1 MDAIIVD
8 HVRAISSQKD
18 ESPRSAT
25 VLDIQLSTVHLTSL
39 QLIPSSLETSRN
51 GGHLSDR
58 VPTFFELVVHELRLK
73 QSSFLGEPENSDRR
87 SFCVSFSRLAGGTAS
102 TELSDIPCHILAG
115 STSVSLDEGN
125 LHVSVGDLYMEAMHH
140 APEQLVP
147 SAIALCRSLLSLQ
160 EPIRKYVASTAKRNQ
175 HVISCVA
182 KAARDRPFFDP
193 LSTIQPAYLIQ
204 QGRPHRIRTDAG
216 FKYLVFLRR
225 ALEYVDPSI
234 RQEFSSDLSAAP
246 DQVMLDGAI
255 EFFESYLLQLGLEAQ
270 VLPKQSPLASL
281 LSPAVKDHAAGLPVS
296 SALIHFNKAHAVYLP
311 ANQYRSEL
319 LVTAVSAHVHRR
331 KAEWYQPHFMGTT
344 KSSTL
349 SLGDRSRQDVN
360 HLKVALS
367 VGDVTFSIYP
377 QLVRFAQ
384 DIIHTARLRV
394 QQCRLSQKPTPS
406 STSVIAPTTAHCATY
421 ADIVVSTN
429 SFRFRAGAEKLII
442 EYKATQVDY
451 ASTILIKPSTAPA
464 SADISMIHSLLFA
477 EARLQACAAADI
489 SRPDEFAVLAALI
502 LTHGK
507 INIPVRLQPDNCPV
521 IRIVAGLDNLHV
533 NVPRSALR
541 LYRFVEEWR
550 EDYLPGLNETIHDL
564 LAELKTERETSSPTS
579 SLSQSKGSVSW
590 LPRQVEV
597 AVRSFRVSLQIMRG
611 TWMAWEVGRTIAF
624 MAVPNPVRGLEQRTF
639 GMQIGSQTFIISS
652 RDQTNE
658 SVSQVRIRLPLPT
671 FTATGHFSG
680 TQVDGLILVESFV
693 ANVKPSH
700 WDTLLTVQQKF
711 GQDFNDLVSLVAERR
726 SHRQTPSKATPQS
739 SSSTLLRYN
748 VLAKMKGFCIGLE
761 GVSSTVLLECDYAGG
776 ALARDERG
784 LTGHFEIA
792 DLSLSLAP
800 LTKLQTP
807 HVLGRGCRSA
817 FVIIGVRVGINDM
830 NRSRGQVVDLL
841 ISKIHAVM
849 QPSSIG
855 QLGDFIDHLQVCP
868 LSMGALFWGFPR
880 LNLHF

>member
-1 MDAIIVD
+1 MDAIIVN

-18 ESPRSAT
+18 EALRTAT
-25 VLDIQLSTVHLTSL
+25 VLDIQLSTFHLTSL
-39 QLIPSSLETSRN
+39 QLIPSSLGTSRS
-51 GGHLSDR
+51 GGHSSDR
-58 VPTFFELVVHELRLK
+58 VPTFFELAVRDLRFK
-73 QSSFLGEPENSDRR
+73 QSSCSGKLENPDTQ
-87 SFCVSFSRLAGGTAS
+87 SFCVSFSRLAGGTVS
-102 TELSDIPCHILAG
+102 TELSDIPCHVLAG
-115 STSVSLDEGN
+115 SASVGLDEGN
-125 LHVSVGDLYMEAMHH
+125 LHINVGDLYMEAMHH

-160 EPIRKYVASTAKRNQ
+160 EPIRKYLTSTARRNQ

-225 ALEYVDPSI
+225 ALEYADSSI
-234 RQEFSSDLSAAP
+234 RQEFSADLSATP
-246 DQVMLDGAI
+246 DQAMLDGAV
-255 EFFESYLLQLGLEAQ
+255 EFFENYLLQLGLDTQ
-270 VLPKQSPLASL
+270 VLPRQSPLAAL
-281 LSPAVKDHAAGLPVS
+281 LSPSVKDHASGLPIS
-296 SALIHFNKAHAVYLP
+296 SALVRFDRAHAVYLP
-311 ANQYRSEL
+311 ADQCRSEF

-344 KSSTL
+344 KSSTTL
-349 SLGDRSRQDVN
+349 SLGDRTRQDVN
-360 HLKVALS
+360 HLKVVLS

-384 DIIHTARLRV
+384 HIIHTARLHV
-394 QQCRLSQKPTPS
+394 HECRLSQEPTPS
-406 STSVIAPTTAHCATY
+406 STPATAPTPAPCATY

-442 EYKATQVDY
+442 EYKASQVDY
-451 ASTILIKPSTAPA
+451 ASTILMKPLATS
-464 SADISMIHSLLFA
+464 SDISMNHSLLFS

-502 LTHGK
+502 LTNGK
-507 INIPVRLQPDNCPV
+507 INIPVRLQPDNCPI
-521 IRIVAGLDNLHV
+521 IRIVAGLENLHV

-550 EDYLPGLNETIHDL
+550 EDYLPGLNETIRDL
-564 LAELKTERETSSPTS
+564 LAELKAERETSSPTPS
-579 SLSQSKGSVSW
+579 ISQSKGSVSW

-597 AVRSFRVSLQIMRG
+597 AVRSFRVSLQVMRG
-611 TWMAWEVGRTIAF
+611 TWMAWEVGRTMAF
-624 MAVPNPVRGLEQRTF
+624 MTVPVSVRGQGQRTF
-639 GMQIGSQTFIISS
+639 GMQIGSQTFMISS

-658 SVSQVRIRLPLPT
+658 SVSQVRIKLPLPT

-680 TQVDGLILVESFV
+680 SQVDGLILVESFA

-726 SHRQTPSKATPQS
+726 SQHQTPSKATPQS
-739 SSSTLLRYN
+739 TSPALLRYN
-748 VLAKMKGFCIGLE
+748 VLARMKGFCVGLE

-776 ALARDERG
+776 ALARNERG

-807 HVLGRGCRSA
+807 HVFDRGRRSA

-830 NRSRGQVVDLL
+830 NRRRGQVVDLL

-855 QLGDFIDHLQVCP
+855 QLGDFVDHLQVCP
-868 LSMGALFWGFPR
+868 
-880 LNLHF
+880 